1 MVAFTCPNKG
11 QLIIK
16 KLNGFFALFVQLTT
30 LIEFLYI

>member
-16 KLNGFFALFVQLTT
+16 KLNGFFALFVQFFYK
-30 LIEFLYI
+30 INNA